1 MESAPVEDGKNDH
14 EYFQNYAEVGIEWYL
29 NDNKPIL
36 NGVVKHRY
44 SDFVVNEIDPEG
56 NIATLERDT
65 DIVKEINA
73 IENSGKK
80 QEEIKEIAEQGPK
93 KIVVSQEAKTIIT
106 SLLKEDGEKLLE
118 FIRRINEGLC
128 ERTEQLALG
137 NLS

>member
-1 MESAPVEDGKNDH
+1 M
-14 EYFQNYAEVGIEWYL
+14 
-29 NDNKPIL
+29 

-73 IENSGKK
+73 IENSSKK

-93 KIVVSQEAKTIIT
+93 QIVVTQEAKTIIT
-106 SLLKEDGEKLLE
+106 NLLKEDGDKLLE

-137 NLS
+137 TFSYFYKYRPY